1 MAYTATSDV
10 AGFIPKYYSKLFL
23 ERLQPGPKML
33 QFCEMKPLPQN
44 SGTVA
49 YFPRMVVDSTVVS
62 AYKLAEGTVIT
73 PDKIDDAQ
81 VSATIEQFGRSAGI
95 TDLTEMTAINGVVEE
110 AVRALGDQANNI
122 IDLRIIEACYGVSAS
137 AGSDAPTGATGALSC
152 IAFNTVA
159 GAEGGA
165 MSAYGT
171 YTGTTEFRMK
181 ASTVRYSVGK
191 LMDANVKPFDDGFY
205 ALVVKSNTA
214 MRLQA
219 DSEWQTA
226 YQYTDAENLRKGVAG
241 TYAGA
246 KVVIDNNICTSANGS
261 AGATLYY
268 SLLLGRGALGATQ
281 LDGGVKSYFVAGGAS
296 KSDPINQ
303 FVLIGWKANFVPKLL
318 NVKCGRIIV
327 TAD

>member
-137 AGSDAPTGATGALSC
+137 AGLDAPTGATGALSC

-181 ASTVRYSVGK
+181 ASTVRYAVGK

-226 YQYTDAENLRKGVAG
+226 LTQTGKLEVQDKSSL
-241 TYAGA
+241 
-246 KVVIDNNICTSANGS
+246 INGES
-261 AGATLYY
+261 PN
-268 SLLLGRGALGATQ
+268 
-281 LDGGVKSYFVAGGAS
+281 VKSWVTLS
-296 KSDPINQ
+296 KQAIAVQLQRLSEKTLSWIGMRQ
-303 FVLIGWKANFVPKLL
+303 SALIGNYEVLQ
-318 NVKCGRIIV
+318 KCRYI
-327 TAD
+327 T

>member
-1 MAYTATSDV
+1 MAYTATTDV
-10 AGFIPKYYSKLFL
+10 AGFIPNYYSKVFL

-33 QFCEMKPLPQN
+33 QFCQMKPLPQN
-44 SGTVA
+44 SGKVA

-62 AYKLAEGTVIT
+62 AYKIAEGTVIT

-81 VSATIEQFGRSAGI
+81 VSATIEQFARSAGI

-110 AVRALGDQANNI
+110 AVKALGDQANNI

-137 AGSDAPTGATGALSC
+137 AGKDAPTGIGLSC
-152 IAFNTVA
+152 IGFNTVA
-159 GAEGGA
+159 GSEIGA
-165 MSAYGT
+165 MSAYGV
-171 YTGTTEFRMK
+171 YTGGVEYRMK
-181 ASTVRYSVGK
+181 ASTVRYGVGV

-261 AGATLYY
+261 GGATLYF
-268 SLLLGRGALGATQ
+268 SLLLGRGVLGATE
-281 LDGGVKSYFVAGGAS
+281 LDGGIKSYFVAGGAS
-296 KSDPINQ
+296 KSDPVNQ
-303 FVLIGWKANFVPKLL
+303 FILIGWKANFVAKLL
-318 NVKCGRIIV
+318 NNKCGRILV